1 MLWVVRKTA
10 RDNLAR
16 LMALH
21 NCSLTPERETYQSV
35 CVCERE
41 REREKESVRAQ
52 RLNHFAK
59 SILRFA
65 EQQLDPVVGAANSKM
80 LYLAKWLRRE
90 GSSVYA
96 CVISTAVVMD
106 YSAYRAAR
114 RGIEPR

>member
-1 MLWVVRKTA
+1 VYVR
-10 RDNLAR
+10 
-16 LMALH
+16 
-21 NCSLTPERETYQSV
+21 
-35 CVCERE
+35 ERE

-52 RLNHFAK
+52 RLNHIA

-65 EQQLDPVVGAANSKM
+65 DQQLDPVVGKQLNAFI
-80 LYLAKWLRRE
+80 AKWLRRE